1 MSESYNAIFAAAQ
14 EAFDISLAK
23 SLATQAISN
32 IEYDLHR
39 PSVLY
44 RPKLMLEGN
53 QWMALYGDDFRTGFA
68 AFGDSPALAMEAFDK
83 AWHEKIDRTIP

>member
-32 IEYDLHR
+32 IEYDLQ
-39 PSVLY
+39 
-44 RPKLMLEGN
+44 M
-53 QWMALYGDDFRTGFA
+53 T
-68 AFGDSPALAMEAFDK
+68 
-83 AWHEKIDRTIP
+83 